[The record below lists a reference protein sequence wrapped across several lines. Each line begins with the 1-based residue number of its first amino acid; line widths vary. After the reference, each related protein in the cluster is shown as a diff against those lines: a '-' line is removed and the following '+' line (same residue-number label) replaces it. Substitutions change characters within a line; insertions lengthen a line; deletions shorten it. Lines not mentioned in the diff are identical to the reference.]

1 MTFTEALD
9 QIANSRE
16 AARNSTTTASK
27 EARRLAKLARE
38 ATRKAKETGQ
48 AVDHKAADDANAAA
62 AEAHVSASRQF
73 DPGTDEHR
81 GHAEEGA
88 AYAKRSWLHAAEH
101 EGRLPQPEAEAVDGE
116 EGETETE
123 EQAEVGNEQPRDE
136 KGRFASSAAADDASE
151 QATQASKD
159 ANEIDSHQAHMDAF
173 AAHGVAADK
182 LHEHAG
188 ELRSKGQYKEAEPVV
203 RKALKHAR
211 LSKLHQSLAEASK
224 AYSHKPNESAPDAAM
239 RGGPGDDAPG
249 DFMEKALKAAEQA
262 DDLGTEDSQKQAA
275 AAYAQAQAAALLR
288 GDYAAA
294 EKCRVEVLR
303 HAAKAR
309 VAVPRGPRPALVRHR
324 ANEQAEA
331 ANANPLGINQY
342 TSVGKAANLATD
354 EAKRLR
360 TKESHDAAKGMHEE
374 AATAATEAGDHD
386 AAKQHALMSKWH
398 ERQGYKAERGRP
410 VFRRTIPLEAPN
422 ESTSDDG
429 FTFMANGDGYAP
441 NTDSG
446 LTRVQLAP
454 YGDFPHG
461 GGLQRFTREDA
472 KAIVNEWEGLN
483 KVANPAKWMGIPWYV
498 GHPDHPA
505 FKDRYKDGRAVGRV
519 KQLEAGNDGL
529 YGLVKF
535 NQIGKELVNT
545 EQFHGHSVN
554 WRVRQEGG
562 VWRPFS
568 LKSVGFT
575 NEPNIPVQPVLKAN
589 EGADAIAGNEG
600 TSEGALKGWATRRG
614 EAESATQ
621 DAVKATQK
629 LQSLPREQ
637 RLRVDVIKARQE
649 HNRARIRHKEAA
661 EAAVS
666 EGRLTENEHHRSM
679 ARFHENAE
687 REMAARKNINLYDM
701 PGREVDDKAEHL
713 AAVPKSDIKLL
724 RKMTGGQSQ
733 AMGAWASDI
742 LSGRKPYN
750 KEASA
755 KLAEVARF
763 PNEGDEQ
770 AAPTPEAGDDVTE
783 LAGRAAQ
790 AYEDG
795 ENPAAWVGDEDVW
808 EKAKA
813 AADKTYD
820 REDEAY
826 WPSVVT
832 IYRNMGGTVVGK
844 PDAQEPAASES
855 ANEVTIS
862 DLRAQLQKLA
872 SADERFAKGPS
883 DPGGLGPVGP
893 VVVDMVAPDAGE
905 QAWQAVVQCA
915 DGECYALGFVLE
927 DGTPV
932 LDAGEPQCV
941 ERRASYVPVE
951 GEEANEISAAATA
964 AGGQKTETGKDDE
977 VKLNQLATMIGL
989 PEAANEETIAARL
1002 AMVFGNEDVQA
1013 FANAAPGKF
1022 PPWTEQLSQWKVRA
1036 EKAEAEL
1043 GNCMESLKGTVKA
1056 TGVANEAQL
1065 TTCGAMRQA
1074 AEAALANE
1082 QAERKAL
1089 ANGIVGAALK
1099 RGVIVVADK
1108 AKLESD
1114 LANSFGDTVLSLIA
1128 RDPALRTQSMVGA
1141 AGVRASNAAAASG
1154 GDRVAMMVNAIS
1166 AEEKAMANEG
1176 CKPDYDAA
1184 VKRAKAKNPALWETA
1199 SKGADDKE

>member
-1 MTFTEALD
+1 MTFKEALD

-16 AARNSTTTASK
+16 AVRNSTTTASK

-62 AEAHVSASRQF
+62 AEAHVAASRQF

-88 AYAKRSWLHAAEH
+88 AYARRSWLHAAEH
-101 EGRLPQPEAEAVDGE
+101 EGRLPQPEAEAVEGE
-116 EGETETE
+116 EETDTE
-123 EQAEVGNEQPRDE
+123 EQAE
-136 KGRFASSAAADDASE
+136 AANANPEGINQYSRQFRSE
-151 QATQASKD
+151 AQKPKS
-159 ANEIDSHQAHMDAF
+159 
-173 AAHGVAADK
+173 GVAASFHK
-182 LHEHAG
+182 QETENIGEGQAAGTLGEAAFNAHA
-188 ELRSKGQYKEAEPVV
+188 LS
-203 RKALKHAR
+203 RKAYETGSKSDHQAAEKAHRNLAAKAQNLKAGRLADKATDLATHHSVASGRAR
-211 LSKLHQSLAEASK
+211 A
-224 AYSHKPNESAPDAAM
+224 NESAPDAAM

-288 GDYAAA
+288 DDYAAA
-294 EKCRVEVLR
+294 ERCRVEVLR

-309 VAVPRGPRPALVRHR
+309 VAVPRGPRPALARHR
-324 ANEQAEA
+324 ANEQAA
-331 ANANPLGINQY
+331 SL
-342 TSVGKAANLATD
+342 
-354 EAKRLR
+354 LR
-360 TKESHDAAKGMHEE
+360 SK
-374 AATAATEAGDHD
+374 AGDVGISKRFL
-386 AAKQHALMSKWH
+386 AARGQSGSEKDKQHDEDAINLKAHAMQHEIIAYGKRQAAARRSKAN
-398 ERQGYKAERGRP
+398 EQA
-410 VFRRTIPLEAPN
+410 TIED
-422 ESTSDDG
+422 S
-429 FTFMANGDGYAP
+429 FTFMANDEGYAP
-441 NTDSG
+441 NTGSG

-483 KVANPAKWMGIPWYV
+483 KFANPAKWMGIPWYV
-498 GHPDHPA
+498 GHPDHTD

-554 WRVRQEGG
+554 WRVWKDGG
-562 VWRPFS
+562 VWRPYS

-589 EGADAIAGNEG
+589 EGEDAIAGNEG

-629 LQSLPREQ
+629 LQAIPREL

-649 HNRARIRHKEAA
+649 HNRARSRHKEAA

-687 REMAARKNINLYDM
+687 REVAALKNINFYDM

-724 RKMTGGQSQ
+724 RKMTGGQSL

-770 AAPTPEAGDDVTE
+770 AAPAPEAGDDVAD

-832 IYRNMGGTVVGK
+832 IYRNMGGTVAGK
-844 PDAQEPAASES
+844 PDAQKPTASES
-855 ANEVTIS
+855 ANEVTLS

-872 SADERFAKGPS
+872 SADKRFAKGPS
-883 DPGGLGPVGP
+883 DPGGLGPIGP
-893 VVVDMVAPDAGE
+893 VVVDMDAGE
-905 QAWQAVVQCA
+905 QAWQAWQAVVQCA

-951 GEEANEISAAATA
+951 GEEANEAGGEGTPAANEISAAATA
-964 AGGQKTETGKDDE
+964 AGGQKPETGKDDE

-1002 AMVFGNEDVQA
+1002 AMVFGNGDVQA

-1082 QAERKAL
+1082 QAERDQLRKD
-1089 ANGIVGAALK
+1089 IVDATLK
-1099 RGVIVVADK
+1099 RGVIVVADR
-1108 AKLESD
+1108 AKLEED
-1114 LANSFGDTVLSLIA
+1114 LANSFGGTVLSLIA

-1176 CKPDYDAA
+1176 LKPEYDVA